1 MEDITDLGHLPL
13 HLTKYKTNT
22 KAQGKTIL
30 RKEVD
35 TGLKQTKIHS
45 GSNSEYHTQSDKQPG
60 DSLNRDA
67 ADYVLLPSHTL
78 LQVLSLKGSP
88 SFNREK
94 PVFVAGER
102 KG

>member
-45 GSNSEYHTQSDKQPG
+45 GSNSEYHTQSDKTTRRLTQQRCCW
-60 DSLNRDA
+60 LCA
-67 ADYVLLPSHTL
+67 ITKSHA
-78 LQVLSLKGSP
+78 SSGP
-88 SFNREK
+88 
-94 PVFVAGER
+94 
-102 KG
+102 